1 MISRPSS
8 KCKLVWITPGAE
20 QIIAYLARVSNPAG
34 QNNSETAPRLIKYL
48 IKHSHWSPFE
58 MASMCVEINT
68 TRAISPQIL
77 RHRSM
82 KFQEFSQRYADV
94 SSLGNFAI
102 PHFRRQDLKNR
113 QNSIDDL
120 PASLRQEYY
129 RRSSIIIEESKHL
142 YSEMVSNGVAKEC
155 AREILPL
162 CSPTRLY
169 MKGDI
174 RSFLFYVQVRGG
186 PETQLEHR
194 EIALEIKDIIKREM
208 PIIHDAFFE
217 LYDVGS

>member
-8 KCKLVWITPGAE
+8 KCKLVWITPDAE
-20 QIIAYLARVSNPAG
+20 EMIAYLARVSNPAG
-34 QNNSETAPRLIKYL
+34 QNNTETAPKLIRYL
-48 IKHSHWSPFE
+48 IKHLHWSPFE

-68 TRAISPQIL
+68 TRAISAQIL

-82 KFQEFSQRYADV
+82 KFQEFSQRYADAG
-94 SSLGNFAI
+94 SLGAANL
-102 PHFRRQDLKNR
+102 PHLRRQDLKNR

-120 PASLRQEYY
+120 KPELISEYY
-129 RRSSIIIEESKHL
+129 RRIGSLYEESRHL
-142 YSEMVSNGVAKEC
+142 YQEMVSNGVAKEC

-162 CSPTRLY
+162 GSPTRLY

-174 RSFLFYVQVRGG
+174 RSFLFYTAVRSG

-194 EIALEIKDIIKREM
+194 EIALEIKDILKKEV
-208 PIIHDAFFE
+208 PIIYEAFFE
-217 LYDVGS
+217 ED